1 MLKCDSDHHWWAR
14 YRPPM
19 PESEPP
25 AADTPPF
32 NDSLLSDHVDIA
44 RKVASGGYKWTH
56 RAPEWIPAFVAEHDL
71 GPFPAIR
78 NRLREVVDLGG
89 FGYHATI
96 DHMIEAFCGWSTRRY
111 GWTPDPALTVPNT
124 SVIQGVWSCVEAF
137 TEPTGAVILTPP
149 IYFPFNTISES
160 TGRRTVDWR
169 LIKDDNGWHYDL
181 DGLAHLLADD
191 PGIQMLLLC
200 HPHNPTGRVLTTDQ
214 LTRIVELASE
224 HDVVI
229 VSDEIHADFTY
240 PGATHVPLA
249 AVPGAA
255 SCTVTVTSG
264 IKTFAMGGLRASVAS
279 FADEDMLVRYRRIP
293 EHLLGSPNRLGCEA
307 AIVGWEEG
315 DTWVDQLVALFDH
328 HRHHLASRLAD
339 ELPDVRMHV
348 PQSTFLA
355 WLDLSALGPGD
366 RPGRWL
372 RDRTGVDCK
381 DGPLFGPGGEGHARL
396 TFGTSTAML
405 DEIIDRL
412 VSGIGTSPESSLET
426 DIGNSAFH

>member
-71 GPFPAIR
+71 GPFPAMR

>member
-1 MLKCDSDHHWWAR
+1 MLRCGSDHHRWAR
-14 YRPPM
+14 YRPLM

-25 AADTPPF
+25 TVDTPPLH
-32 NDSLLSDHVDIA
+32 DSLLGDHVDIA
-44 RKVASGGYKWTH
+44 RKVASGGYKWTD

-71 GPFPAIR
+71 GPFPAMR
-78 NRLREVVDLGG
+78 DRLREVVDLGG
-89 FGYHATI
+89 FGYHSTI
-96 DHMIEAFCGWSTRRY
+96 DHMVEAFCGWSARRH
-111 GWTPDPALTVPNT
+111 GWAPDPALTVPNT

-149 IYFPFNTISES
+149 IYFPFNTISKS
-160 TGRRTVDWR
+160 TGRRTVDWS
-169 LIKDDNGWHYDL
+169 LIRDDEGWHYDL
-181 DGLAHLLADD
+181 DGLADLLADD

-249 AVPGAA
+249 TVPGAA

-279 FADEDMLVRYRRIP
+279 FGDEGMLVRYRRIP
-293 EHLLGSPNRLGCEA
+293 EYLLGSPNRLGCEA
-307 AIVGWEEG
+307 AIIGWEEG
-315 DTWVDQLVALFDH
+315 DTWVDQLVALFDR

-372 RDRTGVDCK
+372 RDRTGLDCK

-396 TFGTSTAML
+396 TFGTSTALL
-405 DEIIDRL
+405 DEMIDRL
-412 VSGIGTSPESSLET
+412 VAGIGTSSGSSP
-426 DIGNSAFH
+426 

>member
-1 MLKCDSDHHWWAR
+1 
-14 YRPPM
+14 M

-71 GPFPAIR
+71 GPFPAMR

-149 IYFPFNTISES
+149 IYFPFNTIGES

-214 LTRIVELASE
+214 LARIVELASE

-307 AIVGWEEG
+307 TIVGWEEG

-412 VSGIGTSPESSLET
+412 VSGIGTSPASSLET

>member
-1 MLKCDSDHHWWAR
+1 
-14 YRPPM
+14 M

-25 AADTPPF
+25 TVDTPPLH
-32 NDSLLSDHVDIA
+32 DSLLGDHVDIA
-44 RKVASGGYKWTH
+44 RKVASGGYKWTD

-71 GPFPAIR
+71 GPFPAMR
-78 NRLREVVDLGG
+78 DRLREVVDLGG
-89 FGYHATI
+89 FGYHSTI
-96 DHMIEAFCGWSTRRY
+96 DHMVEAFCGWSARRH
-111 GWTPDPALTVPNT
+111 GWAPDPALTVPNT

-149 IYFPFNTISES
+149 IYFPFNTISKS
-160 TGRRTVDWR
+160 TGRRTVDWS
-169 LIKDDNGWHYDL
+169 LIRDDEGWHYDL

-249 AVPGAA
+249 TVPGAA

-279 FADEDMLVRYRRIP
+279 FGDEGMLVRYRRIP
-293 EHLLGSPNRLGCEA
+293 EYLLGSPNRLGCEA
-307 AIVGWEEG
+307 AIIGWEEG

-372 RDRTGVDCK
+372 RDRTGLDCK

-396 TFGTSTAML
+396 TFGTSTALL
-405 DEIIDRL
+405 DEMIDRL
-412 VSGIGTSPESSLET
+412 VAGIGTSSGSSP
-426 DIGNSAFH
+426 